1 MTKKIDQRLDSIVE
15 TARVLGETERERT
28 DVKTSTGRLAG
39 EDVPFMISYIT
50 QMEAVIE
57 ALTEEK
63 AAMEAFDAAMVEK
76 DEEKMATLSQQLMV
90 ASRAVEN
97 ALEDLNNWKNIVE

>member
-1 MTKKIDQRLDSIVE
+1 MSKKIDERLDSIVE
-15 TARVLGETERERT
+15 TARVLCETERERT

-57 ALTEEK
+57 ALCEEK
-63 AAMEAFDAAMVEK
+63 AAMEAFDVAMVEK
-76 DEEKMATLSQQLMV
+76 DEAEMAKRSQQLMV

-97 ALEDLNNWKNIVE
+97 ALEELNNGKKIVD